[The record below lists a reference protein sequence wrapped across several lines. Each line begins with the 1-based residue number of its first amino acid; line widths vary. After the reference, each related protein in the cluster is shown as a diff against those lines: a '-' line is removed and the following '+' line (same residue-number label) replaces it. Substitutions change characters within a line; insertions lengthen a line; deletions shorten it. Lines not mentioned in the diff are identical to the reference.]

1 MANRFAVANGNWSN
15 TATWNGGTLPTA
27 ADDVFAN
34 NFTVTID
41 QNVTALSLRT
51 EAAAGI
57 NAGGGFTLSASYDI
71 SADLYSGSSTCVT
84 FSANSPAVTNITG
97 NLYGSTTSTTS
108 DLRAFN
114 HTGTGTSNI
123 TGNLLG
129 GTGAT
134 GQRRVAARLAGIGA
148 MNINGNITGNSGNL
162 HYGLTV
168 DAAGTVTVV
177 GNLLTN
183 GNFAINISSGSL
195 TVTGTL
201 VSGSSLLISSVS
213 CNVTVNGNQ
222 SSSSGS
228 TVGLISHGTSGTL
241 TINGSLTHGTSSSSG
256 INLLSVGNAANTII
270 NGNLI
275 SNTSGNSGHTLLNI
289 SGIGTHTVTGN
300 LIRNSNSRVIFITSP
315 SLNNLNI
322 IGDISS
328 TLSANSPTVS
338 VSGGTNL
345 TVTGNITGN
354 LGGINQ
360 QGNISVGG
368 SGLITINGNVTGGS
382 VSQDTAIVSS
392 NTSTSNI
399 IVNGTVT
406 AGSASAAY
414 GIYHAGSG
422 TITVTRVV
430 GNGYGV
436 GSTGIGESYAIF
448 NSIAATIFGEII
460 VQEFEFGSRGAV
472 PVRGFCRIASS
483 SNRVA
488 FFRNAA
494 GTQITLVD
502 PSTIVTPPLASDV
515 RLGVSYY
522 SGNFTGTLAV
532 PNFDNV
538 AFGIPVDSGIGTA
551 ILKPQDVWNYMRN
564 NITGSG
570 TIGERLKNAAT
581 IQSVGDQIAAF

>member
-1 MANRFAVANGNWSN
+1 MANRFAVANGNWSS

-71 SADLYSGSSTCVT
+71 AADLYSGSSTCVT

-168 DAAGTVTVV
+168 DAAGIVTVV

-183 GNFAINISSGSL
+183 GNSAINIASGSL

-201 VSGSSLLISSVS
+201 VSGSVVLINAAS
-213 CNVTVNGNQ
+213 CNVIVNGNQ
-222 SSSSGS
+222 STSSGS
-228 TVGLISHGTSGTL
+228 TAGLVSHVTSGTL
-241 TINGSLTHGTSSSSG
+241 TINGSLTHGTSSSSSFVLVSVANAV
-256 INLLSVGNAANTII
+256 NLNVIGNIISNSTGNASHRV
-270 NGNLI
+270 I
-275 SNTSGNSGHTLLNI
+275 SIVGT
-289 SGIGTHTVTGN
+289 GTHSIIGNVT
-300 LIRNSNSRVIFITSP
+300 RNTNAEAIQITS
-315 SLNNLNI
+315 SNLTI
-322 IGDISS
+322 TGDISS
-328 TLSANSPTVS
+328 TLSANRSTIS
-338 VSGGTNL
+338 VSANAVL
-345 TVTGNITGN
+345 TVNGNIPGN
-354 LGGINQ
+354 LGGVNQ
-360 QGNISVGG
+360 SGNITVNG

-382 VSQDTAIVSS
+382 VSTDSAIVST
-392 NTSTSNI
+392 TSATSNI

-406 AGSASAAY
+406 AGSASQAY
-414 GIYHAGSG
+414 GIFHQGSG

-430 GNGYGV
+430 GNSYGV

-448 NSIAATIFGEII
+448 NANAATIFGEIV

-488 FFRNAA
+488 LFRNAA

-538 AFGIPVDSGIGTA
+538 AFGVPVDSGVGTA